1 MNDLDRELDAAL
13 ARLRDEALP
22 ESALASVRAG
32 VRERIEVG
40 RRKRVWTAWLSLAA
54 AAAVAWIA
62 LAIPWTVSTLRL
74 AAPRTPD
81 VASIALARPASS
93 MTAGSG
99 GIAEPSV
106 MQPEARLKP
115 GRSLKAAPPRG
126 ASSRAAAL
134 EKVRREPGIPPP
146 EPVRE
151 EQTQFMRIITDDP
164 NVVILWAMNS
174 KGETR

>member
-22 ESALASVRAG
+22 ESALALVRAG
-32 VRERIEVG
+32 VREQIEGG
-40 RRKRVWTAWLSLAA
+40 RRKRIWTAWLSLAA

-62 LAIPWTVSTLRL
+62 LAIPWTASTLRL
-74 AAPRTPD
+74 ASPRAPE
-81 VASIALARPASS
+81 VASIALARPASP
-93 MTAGSG
+93 MTAGSSG
-99 GIAEPSV
+99 AV
-106 MQPEARLKP
+106 RQEARLKP

-126 ASSRAAAL
+126 ALSRSAAL
-134 EKVRREPGIPPP
+134 EKVRSEGRATPP
-146 EPVRE
+146 EPARE